1 MNICIV
7 VANLAVNFLLYIM
20 KVKYHNLDSSLFIQC
35 KLVQLRLVVLNDTA
49 CKFMYFNF

>member
-7 VANLAVNFLLYIM
+7 ANLAGIFLLYIM
-20 KVKYHNLDSSLFIQC
+20 KVRYHNLDSSLCIQC
-35 KLVQLRLVVLNDTA
+35 KLAQLRLIVLNDIA